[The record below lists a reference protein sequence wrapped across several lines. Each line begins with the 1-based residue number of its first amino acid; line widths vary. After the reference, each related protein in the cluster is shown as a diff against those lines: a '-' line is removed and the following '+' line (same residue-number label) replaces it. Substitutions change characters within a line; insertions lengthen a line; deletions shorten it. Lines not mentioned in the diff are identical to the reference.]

1 MYTGAKTHVRPS
13 HRRPGKSPD
22 FGGEDVCVFEN
33 PNRMGGDLGLKIQT
47 KKVGVCYSGE
57 INTEPQ
63 EPRA

>member
-1 MYTGAKTHVRPS
+1 MDLTHVRPS
-13 HRRPGKSPD
+13 PRRPGKSPD
-22 FGGEDVCVFEN
+22 WGAGGKDVCVFEN

-47 KKVGVCYSGE
+47 KNVGVCYSGE